1 MSRLA
6 PFCVKFCAALAPVL
20 VLYWATRLPT
30 ISADERQQL
39 AERFKFEW
47 EALPEVP
54 GPEQRIV
61 RPVHPNLQHAAAW
74 ISAVGA
80 AVAIMD
86 IDGDELPNDVCYV
99 DTRTDQ
105 VIVAP
110 LPGTGDRFAPFALD
124 AGAPLFDRTKMCPTH
139 CLPGDLNEDGLTD
152 VVVSYW
158 GRPPM
163 AFLQRDAGDGSAV
176 ASENG
181 RALANGRP
189 LTNEHFAVIELAPC
203 EERWYT
209 DAACRADVD
218 GDGHVD
224 LIVGNYFP
232 DGARVLDET
241 ADDTAEMH
249 KSMSMA
255 LNGGRNRLL
264 LWEAATGGKS
274 PTVKFRDASITFDEI
289 DRIPIGFQWTLA
301 VGAADLDGDGLPELY
316 FGNDFGP
323 DRLLHNLS
331 RPGQPRFALLNGER
345 TMTTPKSKV
354 LGHDSFKG
362 MGVDFADINGDG
374 MLDIYVSNIAAE
386 FALEES
392 HFVWISTG
400 RADDMKRGIAPY
412 NDEGEPLGLS
422 RSGWGWDS
430 RLADFDNDGQ
440 LEAVQAL
447 GFLLGD
453 TPRWPELHE
462 VGMGNDQLLARPAL
476 WHNFL
481 PGDDLSG
488 RDNHNP
494 FYVRAADGR
503 YYDVAPELGMDEP
516 QISRGIALADVD
528 RDGDLDYATGNQWQA
543 SRYYRNDCPQ
553 PGAFLG
559 LRVLQPVVDS
569 KRTTPAIGAAV
580 TVKLSNGKQLVS
592 QVDGGNGHSGVRAP
606 EVHFGLGDVPTDEP
620 LEVTIRWR
628 DRSGAQLEEKHSL
641 TPGWQTIVLEVDSKP
656 GASAPR
662 LIRSAGTR

>member
-1 MSRLA
+1 MTRLG
-6 PFCVKFCAALAPVL
+6 PFCVKFCAAFVPVFA
-20 VLYWATRLPT
+20 LYWSARLPT
-30 ISADERQQL
+30 IPETERQQL
-39 AERFKFEW
+39 ASRFAFKW
-47 EALPEVP
+47 EALPEVA

-61 RPVHPNLQHAAAW
+61 RPVHPSLQHAAAW

-80 AVAIMD
+80 SVAIGD
-86 IDGDELPNDVCYV
+86 IDGDQLPNEVCYV

-124 AGAPLFDRTKMCPTH
+124 AKAPLFDRTKMCPTH

-163 AFLQRDAGDGSAV
+163 AFLRRAGDDESTTKP
-176 ASENG
+176 SLE
-181 RALANGRP
+181 RY
-189 LTNEHFAVIELAPC
+189 AVIELAPC

-224 LIVGNYFP
+224 FIVGNYFP
-232 DGARVLDET
+232 DGARILDAS
-241 ADDTAEMH
+241 ADGVEQMH

-255 LNGGRNRLL
+255 MNGGRNRLL
-264 LWEAATGGKS
+264 LWTGATSGEE
-274 PTVKFRDASITFDEI
+274 PTVTFKDVSIGFDEV
-289 DRIPIGFQWTLA
+289 DGIPVGYQWTLA
-301 VGAADLDGDGLPELY
+301 VGAADLDGDQLPELY

-323 DRLLHNLS
+323 DRLLHNRS
-331 RPGQPRFALLNGER
+331 TPGRPRFALLNGIR
-345 TMTTPKSKV
+345 TITMPKSKV
-354 LGHDSFKG
+354 IGHDSFKG
-362 MGVDFADINGDG
+362 MGIDFADVNDDG
-374 MLDIYVSNIAAE
+374 MLDMYVSNIADE
-386 FALEES
+386 YALEES
-392 HFVWISTG
+392 HFLWVSTG
-400 RADDMKRGIAPY
+400 RPDDMQQGIAPY
-412 NDEGEPLGLS
+412 NDEGESLGVS

-430 RLADFDNDGQ
+430 RLADFDNDGT

-462 VGMGNDQLLARPAL
+462 VGMGNDQWLSKPRH

-494 FYVRAADGR
+494 FFVRAADGR
-503 YYDVAPELGMDEP
+503 FYDVAPELGMDDP
-516 QISRGIALADVD
+516 QISRGLALADVD
-528 RDGDLDYATGNQWQA
+528 RDGDLDFATGNQWQA
-543 SRYYRNDCPQ
+543 SRYYVNNCPK
-553 PGAFLG
+553 PGTFLG
-559 LRVLQPVVDS
+559 LRLLMPVIES
-569 KRTTPAIGAAV
+569 EQTTPAIGATAIV
-580 TVKLSNGKQLVS
+580 RLPDGRKLTN

-606 EVHFGLGDVPTDEP
+606 EIHFGLGDVPADAG
-620 LEVTIRWR
+620 LEVTIHWR
-628 DRSGAQLEEKHSL
+628 DRTGTKRSEEHKL
-641 TPGWQTIVLEVDSKP
+641 TPGWQTVVL
-656 GASAPR
+656 GQ
-662 LIRSAGTR
+662 

>member
-6 PFCVKFCAALAPVL
+6 PFCVKFCAAMAPVL
-20 VLYWATRLPT
+20 VLYWAARLPA
-30 ISADERQQL
+30 ISEGERTQL

-47 EALPEVP
+47 TALPEVT

-61 RPVHPNLQHAAAW
+61 RPVHPSLQHAAAW

-80 AVAIMD
+80 SVAIMD

-99 DTRTDQ
+99 DTRSDQ

-124 AGAPLFDRTKMCPTH
+124 AGPPLFDRTKMCPTH
-139 CLPGDLNEDGLTD
+139 CLPGDMNEDGLTD

-163 AFLQRDAGDGSAV
+163 AFLQRDAGSGSAT
-176 ASENG
+176 
-181 RALANGRP
+181 ALANER
-189 LTNEHFAVIELAPC
+189 FAVVELAPC

-232 DGARVLDET
+232 DGARILDET
-241 ADDTAEMH
+241 AGGTEEMH
-249 KSMSMA
+249 RSMSMA
-255 LNGGRNRLL
+255 MNGGRNRLL
-264 LWEAATGGKS
+264 LWEAASGGEN
-274 PTVKFRDASITFDEI
+274 PTVKFRDMSIAFDEI
-289 DRIPIGFQWTLA
+289 DGIPVGYQWTLA
-301 VGAADLDGDGLPELY
+301 VGAADLDGDQLPELY

-331 RPGQPRFALLNGER
+331 KPGQPRFALLNGKR
-345 TMTTPKSKV
+345 TITIPKSKV

-362 MGVDFADINGDG
+362 MGIDFADINGDG
-374 MLDIYVSNIAAE
+374 MLDMYVSNIADE
-386 FALEES
+386 YSLEES
-392 HFVWISTG
+392 HFLWVSTG
-400 RADDMKRGIAPY
+400 RVDDMKRGIAPY
-412 NDEGEPLGLS
+412 NDESEPLGVS

-430 RLADFDNDGQ
+430 RLADFDNDGV

-447 GFLLGD
+447 GFLLGE

-462 VGMGNDQLLARPAL
+462 VGMGNDQWLSKPER

-494 FYVRAADGR
+494 FFVRAADGR
-503 YYDVAPELGMDEP
+503 FYDVAPELGMDDP

-528 RDGDLDYATGNQWQA
+528 RDGDLDFATGNQWQA

-553 PGAFLG
+553 PGTFLG
-559 LRVLQPVVDS
+559 LRISQRVADS
-569 KRTTPAIGAAV
+569 ERTTPAIGAAV
-580 TVKLSNGKQLVS
+580 TVSLPDGKKLVG

-606 EVHFGLGDVPTDEP
+606 ELHFGLGDVSADAT
-620 LEVTIRWR
+620 LEVTIQWR
-628 DRSGAQLEEKHSL
+628 DRDGALQQVKRSL
-641 TPGWQTIVLEVDSKP
+641 TPGWQTVILSTRENQSP
-656 GASAPR
+656 LAS
-662 LIRSAGTR
+662 TNDNNE